1 MKHGRG
7 RCAQIQSARMP
18 TLFVTHVR
26 LGSLCDHSTPGHH
39 GTFTRAHFQ
48 ESGFQRPHPSCASRH
63 TLHGSI
69 ARSGASSR
77 DREFLHRRLSTIS
90 GDTLGIALCTS
101 RSHHSHRAAQSSCIN
116 FKRKVRYRTNEL
128 DKGICR
134 RNRKVDSVAHSDS
147 RHLCSNDA
155 EAFFN
160 TIVITRHSSCGHS
173 PLISHR
179 HP

>member
-1 MKHGRG
+1 
-7 RCAQIQSARMP
+7 MP
-18 TLFVTHVR
+18 TWFVTSLR

-39 GTFTRAHFQ
+39 RTFTQARFQ
-48 ESGFQRPHPSCASRH
+48 DSGCPNPHPCCASSH
-63 TLHGSI
+63 IAHQSI
-69 ARSGASSR
+69 ARRGASSR
-77 DREFLHRRLSTIS
+77 DRGFLHCRLSTIS
-90 GDTLGIALCTS
+90 GDTLGIALCTLGS
-101 RSHHSHRAAQSSCIN
+101 NPSHPAGQSSCIN
-116 FKRKVRYRTNEL
+116 FKRKVHYRTNEL
-128 DKGICR
+128 DKGISR
-134 RNRKVDSVAHSDS
+134 RNRKVDSVEHSDS